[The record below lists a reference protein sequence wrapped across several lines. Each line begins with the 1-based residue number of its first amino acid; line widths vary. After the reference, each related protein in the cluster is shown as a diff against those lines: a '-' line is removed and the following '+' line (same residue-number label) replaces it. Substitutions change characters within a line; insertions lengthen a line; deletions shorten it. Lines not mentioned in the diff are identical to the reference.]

1 VILRRAFL
9 ALALA
14 AAAAPAGAQFSNSYT
29 FLKAVRDRDGGKVQE
44 MLDRNAATLINT
56 RDFSSGERAIHIV
69 TRERDR
75 NWLAFM
81 LGKGADPNAKDG
93 QGQTALHIAAS
104 IGFLDGAQLL
114 MLRKAQIDPTNNA
127 GETPLILAVQRRD
140 MAMVRF
146 LLTEGADPNK
156 KDTVA
161 GQSARDYA
169 TRDGRSQAIVKL
181 MDEIKPTPKKGV
193 AGPK

>member
-1 VILRRAFL
+1 MIIRRAFL

-29 FLKAVRDRDGGKVQE
+29 FLKAVRDRDGAKAQD
-44 MLDRNAATLINT
+44 MLDKNASTLIDT
-56 RDFSSGERAIHIV
+56 RDLTTGERAIHIV

-81 LGKGADPNAKDG
+81 LAKGANPNAKDG
-93 QGQTALHIAAS
+93 QGLTALHIAATV
-104 IGFLDGAQLL
+104 GFLDGAQLL
-114 MLRKAQIDPTNNA
+114 LLRKAQVDATNNS
-127 GETPLILAVQRRD
+127 GETPLLLAVRQRD
-140 MAMVRF
+140 LPMVRF

-156 KDTVA
+156 KDTVT
-161 GQSARDYA
+161 GQSARDHA
-169 TRDGRSQAIVKL
+169 TRDGRSQAILKL
-181 MDEIKPTPKKGV
+181 MDEIKPTPKRAI